1 MITLIMWLMITI
13 QPPIEYIEME
23 PMYINSESVS
33 EFIQMEPLYI
43 STKQGL
49 LD

>member
-23 PMYINSESVS
+23 PMYISPENVS
-33 EFIQMEPLYI
+33 EYIQMEPYYI
-43 STKQGL
+43 SAKQGL